1 MEVIVRK
8 EKETGNLI
16 LLFPYQIE
24 NSRGDFNSFTLQEGH
39 SPCSHG
45 YYLTGTLV
53 PSEYDLK
60 SNAYKK
66 LIDEYVHLLNCTQSE
81 EFKIIKKINL
91 NKQLELIRNFKMVKR

>member
-1 MEVIVRK
+1 MEVVVRK

-39 SPCSHG
+39 SPCSHD
-45 YYLTGTLV
+45 YYLTGTIP

-60 SNAYKK
+60 SNAYKS
-66 LIDEYVHLLNCTQSE
+66 LLDYYLKGNTI
-81 EFKIIKKINL
+81 KIIKKINL
-91 NKQLELIRNFKMVKR
+91 NKQAELIRNFKMIKR